1 MSQAK
6 VLYDLQQI
14 DTEIRTKK
22 KRLGEVLQAQKE
34 PATLVG
40 TKEKAAGIEA
50 TLHKQRARHNDL
62 TLELKGLNDKAKRSE
77 ERLYSGNV
85 KNPKELA
92 DLQHEIEALGRRR
105 NTLETES
112 LEAMMAVEETQAARK
127 KAVADVERLTADWQA
142 SVVHLKEEQQAL
154 AVRLNV
160 LIGRRAQQAA
170 LAEPKMLQ
178 EYDRLIAAKNGLAVA
193 RLANNK
199 CQGCQVTMPEHIRR
213 DADQGKL
220 VHCDS
225 CGRLLYLV

>member
-1 MSQAK
+1 MSQAR

-34 PATLVG
+34 PPALMQA
-40 TKEKAAGIEA
+40 KENAAGIDA
-50 TLHKQRARHNDL
+50 TLHKQRAHHNDL
-62 TLELKGLNDKAKRSE
+62 TLELKGLNDKVKRSE
-77 ERLYSGNV
+77 DRLYSGNV

-105 NTLETES
+105 STLETES
-112 LEAMMAVEETQAARK
+112 LEAMMAVEETQAIK
-127 KAVADVERLTADWQA
+127 QKADADVQRLTGDWQA
-142 SVVHLKEEQQAL
+142 SVVQLKEEQQAL

-160 LIGRRAQQAA
+160 LLGKRTQQAA
-170 LAEPKMLQ
+170 LVEPKMMQ
-178 EYDRLIAAKNGLAVA
+178 DYDRLSAAKHGLAVA

-199 CQGCQVTMPEHIRR
+199 CQGCQVTVPEHIRR
-213 DADQGKL
+213 DADQGKI

-225 CGRLLYLV
+225 CGRLLCLV